1 MAGPDLPQPF
11 LRQHGFGI
19 EKKLEK
25 DGEMLDDVI
34 GGLIARKTKYMS
46 KEIVLK
52 DDAKGV
58 DLLTSMN
65 TEQQSFTDG
74 SKHDDKYLHDTI
86 LNLMIAGRDTTS
98 SSLTWF
104 LWLIVTHPEAEKRL
118 ETR

>member
-25 DGEMLDDVI
+25 AGETLDDVI
-34 GGLIARKTKYMS
+34 GGLIARKIKDMS
-46 KEIVLK
+46 EEIVLK

-58 DLLTSMN
+58 DLLTSMI

-74 SKHDDKYLHDTI
+74 SKTLTI
-86 LNLMIAGRDTTS
+86 TS
-98 SSLTWF
+98 
-104 LWLIVTHPEAEKRL
+104 RL
-118 ETR
+118 YPPVPFQHMARVKA